1 MKKSIKAI
9 AAASAAL
16 AMAFS
21 CVPMAYAAEDVPAVQ
36 TEAESAAKL
45 EFAEGKIVE
54 PPYNGIVL
62 YSDNDGTV
70 YYSAYDKENPRLII
84 YTLDG
89 NGGIKNSFS
98 VDSYVNDSGEKIAAA
113 DVKLKQCGDDLYL
126 MYREETGSWRKSKGK
141 GNVIVKLDK
150 ELNEIAR
157 YKHKKGS
164 SFDTNGEKAVYLSD
178 NWTICVCDIDG
189 SNLKTLYSVNKSD
202 EIAEH
207 EQPLNCVA
215 VAGNYVGF
223 QKRTGYSN
231 SPDRKAYC
239 GIIDIETGEITLK
252 EQRSVEMVY
261 SFGDNLIWYGEAG
274 YYPQESFEIPDEVI
288 ASGAI
293 ATDNYMTERYKYYSD
308 SELYIFDGKEYSVL
322 KTPNAKEVGYG
333 TAVDSNGDIVTTS
346 FDGKGH
352 VIYRFY
358 RGKKLIGEHTV
369 SYKGYST
376 AVFGSGAITVS
387 YTGRDATADD
397 WVGITDDMTDEEIEK
412 LINATPSVKD
422 IMKSVT
428 ISYN

>member
-16 AMAFS
+16 ALTFS
-21 CVPMAYAAEDVPAVQ
+21 CVPAAFAAEDVPAVQ

-54 PPYNGIVL
+54 TPYNGIVL

-70 YYSAYDKENPRLII
+70 YYYAYDKANPRLII
-84 YTLDG
+84 YTLDE

-98 VDSYVNDSGEKIAAA
+98 VDSYVNDNGEKITAA
-113 DVKLKQCGDDLYL
+113 DAKLKQCGDHLYL
-126 MYREETGSWRKSKGK
+126 MYREEVGSWWRSKEK

-150 ELNEIAR
+150 ELNQVAR
-157 YKHKKGS
+157 YKHKKGRS
-164 SFDTNGEKAVYLSD
+164 LDTNGEKAVYISD
-178 NWTICVCDIDG
+178 KGNICICDIDG
-189 SNLKTLYSVNKSD
+189 SNLKTLYSVNKSG
-202 EIAEH
+202 EIF

-215 VAGNYVGF
+215 IAGNYVGF

-252 EQRSVEMVY
+252 EQRSVEQVR

-274 YYPQESFEIPDEVI
+274 YFPQESLDIPDEVI

-293 ATDNYMTERYKYYSD
+293 ATDSYMTERYKYYSE

-322 KTPNAKEVGYG
+322 KTPNAKEIGYG

-376 AVFGSGAITVS
+376 DVIGGGAITIS
-387 YTGRDATADD
+387 YTGRDATAND
-397 WVGITDDMTDEEIEK
+397 WVGISPDMTDEEIEK
-412 LINATPSVKD
+412 LIAATPSVKD